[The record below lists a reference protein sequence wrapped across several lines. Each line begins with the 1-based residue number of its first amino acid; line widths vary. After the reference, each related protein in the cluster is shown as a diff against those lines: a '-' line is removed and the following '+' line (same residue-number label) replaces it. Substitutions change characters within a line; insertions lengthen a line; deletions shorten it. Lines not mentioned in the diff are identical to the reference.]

1 VYSRGTIAT
10 LRALGGVVIEK
21 KEPLSTDEW
30 EVQLGQDIKKMRKMR
45 GRSQKEIAE
54 ATSLSLTT
62 VKKIEAGRGSSLS
75 TLILI
80 ARALDRKDWLSSFVL
95 PEPTISPWEIY
106 KQQSQRLLQQQ
117 ENSQEQLPL
126 GSVAGRK
133 FVT

>member
-1 VYSRGTIAT
+1 
-10 LRALGGVVIEK
+10 VIEK

>member
-1 VYSRGTIAT
+1 
-10 LRALGGVVIEK
+10 VIEK

-30 EVQLGQDIKKMRKMR
+30 EVQLGQDIKKMRKM
-45 GRSQKEIAE
+45 
-54 ATSLSLTT
+54 
-62 VKKIEAGRGSSLS
+62 KKIEAGRGSSLR

-117 ENSQEQLPL
+117 ESSQEQLSL
-126 GSVAGRK
+126 GSIAGRK